1 RLCWFRVSCS
11 SLINEGCDEP
21 EILRYENLK
30 SVPKVLTS
38 DKLHRAAVA
47 QPEAGGHLSRGN
59 QRRLPGAPRHQKMDS
74 LL

>member
-11 SLINEGCDEP
+11 SLIHEGCDEP

-38 DKLHRAAVA
+38 DKTIPQLMRQPAAGTRKTA
-47 QPEAGGHLSRGN
+47 QPK
-59 QRRLPGAPRHQKMDS
+59 HQGTYNVY
-74 LL
+74 